1 MKLTRK
7 SFLMNSFAT
16 GALVSLST
24 LQKNLYAYSGN
35 DSIFHRK
42 DPLGFAESLGFTK
55 PLDQILVTALLAPNS
70 HNSQPWK
77 IRRVS
82 DTEFLLFGDKE
93 KQLPEIDPLNRQF
106 FHTHGCFLELAHLTA
121 DKLMFDTKISYFP
134 KGKPGPKTFFSLPVA
149 KFEIF
154 PKTKCVHDFL
164 FAGVPNRRMNRSVYS
179 GDIITKEEM
188 DDLQMLIGPTKHKL
202 LFVNDPKQLESILP
216 ILDAAFSMETNRTE
230 SNELNRK
237 WFRISKEDIYIKRD
251 GLTLE
256 GNGLSGMKLWFAKT
270 FFVDL
275 SKETWHSESSKEA
288 GIQMFHNQVYSSKA
302 LVFFVTE
309 GSDDERSWLET
320 GRDFM
325 RLTLACAVRDI
336 AFHTMNQSVEDY
348 PESRDFTKQ
357 LKTILGLKSKEQI
370 QLIARMGRSTYEFDS
385 PRRDLKSFLI

>member
-7 SFLMNSFAT
+7 SFLWNSLAS
-16 GALVSLST
+16 GALVSLSA
-24 LQKNLYAYSGN
+24 LQNNLYAYGAT
-35 DSIFHRK
+35 DATLHRQ
-42 DPLGFAESLGFTK
+42 DPLGFAESLGLTK
-55 PLDQILVTALLAPNS
+55 PIDQILVTALLAPNS

-77 IRRVS
+77 IKKVS
-82 DTEFLLFGDKE
+82 DSEFLLFGDKE
-93 KQLPEIDPLNRQF
+93 KQLIEIDSLNRQF
-106 FHTHGCFLELAHLTA
+106 FHTQGCFLELAHLTA
-121 DKLMFDTKISYFP
+121 DKLMFDTKITYFP
-134 KGKPGPKTFFSLPVA
+134 KGKPEPKTFSNLPVA

-179 GDIITKEEM
+179 GNLISKEEIE
-188 DDLQMLIGPTKHKL
+188 DLKMLMGPTKHKL

-216 ILDAAFSMETNRTE
+216 ILDAAFAMETNRTE

-237 WFRISKEDIYIKRD
+237 WFRVSKEDIYTKRD

-256 GNGLSGMKLWFAKT
+256 GNGLSGIKLWFAKT

-275 SKETWHSESSKEA
+275 SKESWHSESAREA
-288 GIQMFHNQVYSSKA
+288 GIQMFQKQVYSSKA
-302 LVFFVTE
+302 LVFFITE
-309 GSDDERSWLET
+309 GSDEERTWIET

-325 RLTLACAVRDI
+325 RLTLACAVREI

-348 PESRDFTKQ
+348 PESREFTKQ

-370 QLIARMGRSTYEFDS
+370 QLIARMGRSSYEYNS
-385 PRRDLKSFLI
+385 PRRELSSFLI

>member
-35 DSIFHRK
+35 DSNFHRK

-77 IRRVS
+77 IKRVS
-82 DTEFLLFGDKE
+82 DSEFLLFGDKE
-93 KQLPEIDPLNRQF
+93 KQLPEIDSLNRQF

-121 DKLMFDTKISYFP
+121 DKLMFDTKITYFP
-134 KGKPGPKTFFSLPVA
+134 KGKPGPKTFSNLPVA
-149 KFEIF
+149 KFEIS

-179 GDIITKEEM
+179 GDIITNEEM
-188 DDLQMLIGPTKHKL
+188 KDLQMLMGPTKHKL
-202 LFVNDPKQLESILP
+202 LFVNEPKQLESILP

-237 WFRISKEDIYIKRD
+237 WFRVSKEDIYTKRD

-256 GNGLSGMKLWFAKT
+256 GNGLSGIKLWFAKT

-275 SKETWHSESSKEA
+275 SKETWHSASSKDA
-288 GIQMFHNQVYSSKA
+288 GIQMFQKQVYSSKA
-302 LVFFVTE
+302 LVFFITE
-309 GSDDERSWLET
+309 GSDEEGSWLET
-320 GRDFM
+320 GRDFL
-325 RLTLACAVRDI
+325 RFTLACSVRGI
-336 AFHTMNQSVEDY
+336 AFHTMNQAVEDY
-348 PESRDFTKQ
+348 PESRQFTKQ
-357 LKTILGLKSKEQI
+357 LKTILGLKPKEQI
-370 QLIARMGRSTYEFDS
+370 QLIARMGRSSYEFDS
-385 PRRDLKSFLI
+385 PRRELSSFLI